1 MRLRVRNRVAF
12 ATSLLLAAAAGASA
26 QDSGEFRYVFGGQRD
41 YTTIEHPD
49 KTVTVGEIHGL
60 WVVTEGDESG
70 PFVDEAI
77 LHGGCAVQ
85 VTTPAGGA
93 AGIAADCTLEDE
105 EHDALYLV
113 GTRRGGDVATGGG
126 GDGVFTLSAGT
137 GKFEGI
143 GGVCPY
149 TVHYMEDDDL
159 VVFARCE
166 WTKN

>member
-1 MRLRVRNRVAF
+1 MGL
-12 ATSLLLAAAAGASA
+12 ATRPAAALSLVFLLTGAAVGSA
-26 QDSGEFRYVFGGQRD
+26 QDAGRFRFVFGGERD

-49 KTVTVGEIHGL
+49 KTVTAGEIHGL

-77 LHGGCAVQ
+77 LHGSCAVR
-85 VTTPAGGA
+85 VTAAGGESD
-93 AGIAADCTLEDE
+93 IAADCALEDE
-105 EHDALYLV
+105 EHDELYLV
-113 GTRRGGDVATGGG
+113 GTRRSGDVVVG
-126 GDGVFTLSAGT
+126 GDGVFTLSGGT
-137 GKFEGI
+137 GKFDGI

-159 VVFARCE
+159 VIFAHCE

>member
-1 MRLRVRNRVAF
+1 MHPSTCR
-12 ATSLLLAAAAGASA
+12 AAALALAFLLTGAAVGSA
-26 QDSGEFRYVFGGQRD
+26 QDAGRFRFVFGGQRD

-60 WVVTEGDESG
+60 WVVTDGDESG

-77 LHGGCAVQ
+77 LHGGCAVR
-85 VTTPAGGA
+85 VTTAGGETD
-93 AGIAADCTLEDE
+93 IAADCSLEDE
-105 EHDALYLV
+105 EHDELYVV
-113 GTRRGGDVATGGG
+113 GSRRAGDVEVGGG
-126 GDGVFTLSAGT
+126 GDGVFTLGGGV
-137 GKFEGI
+137 GKFDGV

-159 VVFARCE
+159 VIFARCD

>member
-1 MRLRVRNRVAF
+1 MRFRIRGRIAF
-12 ATSLLLAAAAGASA
+12 AAAILLTAGASA
-26 QDSGEFRYVFGGQRD
+26 QDSGEFRFVFGGQRD
-41 YTTIEHPD
+41 YTTVEHPD

-60 WVVTEGDESG
+60 WVVTEGDDAG

-77 LHGGCAVQ
+77 LHGGCAVH

-93 AGIAADCTLEDE
+93 SSIAADCTLEDE

-126 GDGVFTLSAGT
+126 GDGVFTLSSGT
-137 GKFEGI
+137 GKFQGI

>member
-1 MRLRVRNRVAF
+1 MSFRIRSRVAF
-12 ATSLLLAAAAGASA
+12 AISILFAAAACASA
-26 QDSGEFRYVFGGQRD
+26 QDAGEFRFVFGGERD

-77 LHGGCAVQ
+77 LHGGCAVH
-85 VTTPAGGA
+85 VTTPTGGA
-93 AGIAADCTLEDE
+93 ASIGADCTLEDE
-105 EHDALYLV
+105 EHDELYLV
-113 GTRRGGDVATGGG
+113 GSRRTGDVAVGGG
-126 GDGVFTLSAGT
+126 GDGVFTMSAGT

-149 TVHYMEDDDL
+149 SVHYMEDDDL